1 MTWLAGAGDVEALLR
16 VRGGLGE
23 QVEALRTGAAA
34 AAPGRTAELIAARAA
49 QMISGV
55 GSLEPFGALSA
66 AEQLVVEITD
76 RFLFD
81 AHAIDDSLFA
91 GLGEHYTP
99 AEQVGL
105 LFHLALADGF
115 TRMSRVF
122 DATEEDR

>member
-1 MTWLAGAGDVEALLR
+1 MTWLAGSGDVEALLR
-16 VRGGLGE
+16 VRGDLGE
-23 QVEALRTGAAA
+23 RVQALRGHAAA
-34 AAPGRTAELIAARAA
+34 AAPGRTAELIVARAA
-49 QMISGV
+49 QMVSGD
-55 GSLEPFGALSA
+55 GSLESFGALST
-66 AEQLVVEITD
+66 AEQVVVEVTD

-122 DATEEDR
+122 DAPEEDR

>member
-1 MTWLAGAGDVEALLR
+1 VTWLAGSGDVEALLH
-16 VRGGLGE
+16 VRGDLGE
-23 QVEALRTGAAA
+23 RVGALRAHAAA

-49 QMISGV
+49 QMISGD
-55 GSLEPFGALSA
+55 GSLEPFGVLSP
-66 AEQLVVEITD
+66 AEQVVVEVTD

-91 GLGEHYTP
+91 GLGVHFTP

-115 TRMSRVF
+115 ARMSRVF
-122 DATEEDR
+122 DVPEADR